1 MVQGNN
7 EEIVNC
13 QVRLLAYIYIYTSKY
28 VEAISFS
35 IFNATFFISWLWHEK
50 QNINLN
56 ESIKLL
62 VS

>member
-13 QVRLLAYIYIYTSKY
+13 QVGLLAYIYTSKY
-28 VEAISFS
+28 VEAIFFS
-35 IFNATFFISWLWHEK
+35 IFNATFFISGFWHEK